1 MLLSRIF
8 GPVIAPRFKPGQEH
22 PWRVPGRT
30 IFVGDNEFLV
40 REAGPVDGPPVVL
53 IHGLAGSSIAE
64 WYQVGELLSSD
75 HRVILIDNR
84 SHGLSPQSRTRFEVE
99 EVADEVSS
107 ILDTL
112 DIGAATVVGY
122 SMGGTVALSFAHRHP
137 GRCHALVLIATFSHH
152 PPLLRAVRVLG
163 LMLARGW
170 ERLTGS
176 GTPEVRSLYLLGTG
190 AVEERHARWL
200 WEETHRRDPDAGAQA
215 AFAMMR
221 FDARDWV
228 GRLKVRS
235 TVVIPER
242 DQLVPAAWQR
252 KLAEEIKA
260 DEVIEIP
267 AARHEVP
274 WTHSELVTEI
284 IARAAKG

>member
-1 MLLSRIF
+1 MKWGRWVLGGLLLSRIF

-112 DIGAATVVGY
+112 DTYCAK
-122 SMGGTVALSFAHRHP
+122 
-137 GRCHALVLIATFSHH
+137 ATFF
-152 PPLLRAVRVLG
+152 
-163 LMLARGW
+163 
-170 ERLTGS
+170 T
-176 GTPEVRSLYLLGTG
+176 
-190 AVEERHARWL
+190 
-200 WEETHRRDPDAGAQA
+200 
-215 AFAMMR
+215 
-221 FDARDWV
+221 
-228 GRLKVRS
+228 
-235 TVVIPER
+235 
-242 DQLVPAAWQR
+242 
-252 KLAEEIKA
+252 
-260 DEVIEIP
+260 
-267 AARHEVP
+267 
-274 WTHSELVTEI
+274 
-284 IARAAKG
+284 